1 MTYIKKNL
9 RRLCTRNR
17 EENKRNAMK
26 NYLNEIEQFHRK
38 GNVLA
43 ELRSSA
49 ETGWM
54 LLNKFDAAARA
65 TKFSTFIHTVCVFV
79 WLLQFTMIASTYR
92 IQ

>member
-49 ETGWM
+49 ETG
-54 LLNKFDAAARA
+54 
-65 TKFSTFIHTVCVFV
+65 
-79 WLLQFTMIASTYR
+79 
-92 IQ
+92 